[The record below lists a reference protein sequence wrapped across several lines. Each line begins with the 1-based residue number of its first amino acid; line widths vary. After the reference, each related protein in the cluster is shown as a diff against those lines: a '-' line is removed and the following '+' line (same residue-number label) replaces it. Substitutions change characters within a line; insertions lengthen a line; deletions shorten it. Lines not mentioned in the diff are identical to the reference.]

1 MITAR
6 AIHQISGTLPQIAQ
20 IAGPSGGW
28 ALLGEIPFSCSLI
41 SVPARASFLGESE

>member
-28 ALLGEIPFSCSLI
+28 ALLGEIPFYLLAYQR
-41 SVPARASFLGESE
+41 PRACELSWRK